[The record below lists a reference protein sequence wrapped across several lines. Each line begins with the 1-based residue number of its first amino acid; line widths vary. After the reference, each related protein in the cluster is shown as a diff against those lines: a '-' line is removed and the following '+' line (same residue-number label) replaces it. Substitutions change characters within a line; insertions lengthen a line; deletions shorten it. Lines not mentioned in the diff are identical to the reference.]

1 VRRSNGVFKGY
12 MGYLP
17 NPNIFPMSYVI
28 VEAYVRNMFTTMAE
42 RDQEI
47 VCTLRGSNSDPVRL
61 RVVQWVAEYAKA
73 RGLKNYI
80 AGQVNAASR

>member
-1 VRRSNGVFKGY
+1 MEIRKCS
-12 MGYLP
+12 
-17 NPNIFPMSYVI
+17 
-28 VEAYVRNMFTTMAE
+28 ETMQVLSFSLLVVLLCLLLGCY
-42 RDQEI
+42 QEI